1 MIRSDGRR
9 FFPCQVSMTN
19 AASNLEMSRSKQVAA
34 QLAIFLAE
42 RSGTMLAAQ
51 LNQYYD
57 LHPGHRQIIDK
68 IPLFCAQH
76 VGLITYIPD
85 HPQTKLCLP
94 KHCCKFLR
102 GCCDKKSD
110 HQGFLHTQV
119 PEGAVHCQYG
129 PKCTFG
135 HWTKIEAQ
143 ANTNP
148 KGKGCGKGKGK
159 SAIGQT
165 KGVATS
171 ANSVAAHLA
180 LYAYQM
186 GGSLKGSEVGQY
198 YQRNPAHKNFISNTG
213 VKSFC
218 SDFDGLF
225 DFEIDAGSGR
235 VCLAKFCCHFLR
247 NICNH
252 TKDHQNRRHA
262 KPKSSLVVCHLRADC
277 PHGHWKRILQV
288 AAGGSPST
296 ETPWQTVIQTTTN
309 EEIEVPVSQIRW
321 SHDSIRVVFQDGR
334 LVAAMLKQLL
344 DGNLLP
350 HQIPQIEVLEDENIL
365 YAWSGNRRLWVL
377 KEFQR
382 LRKEEVKVKVRRRF
396 GKLPTKSSK
405 FSSTSAGLSVTFFS
419 QKRDDNFPSMNF
431 ALAAINLST
440 APTSWDVEFGHEL
453 RQSGDGLEL
462 SKIERI
468 SELGAW
474 FHTPPTEGLR
484 DHLQAKPYLFSIP
497 NEIEDPVVTLTCCL
511 DALKLLHF
519 DADPLAKM
527 SGLEAPEDMEQD
539 QSEILG
545 DSDPFG
551 SGSSWCFSFVFIVPK
566 DDHAS
571 LGFCSLGTTPTPH
584 SHYWRTLGSSNTHIF
599 VHLFL
604 RCAPEGLRSIC
615 WSESLGW
622 LHRSFLGRDSA
633 FCLLGTASFI
643 VLPPRAFRPCE
654 HHGQPSST
662 ALFLEAALKHFP
674 HFQQS
679 LWAHGV
685 TRWREPEICWRSCW
699 CLQGTCWDGRPK
711 HLNPRKSC
719 WCRRFWRNGFILNS
733 LIFCD

>member
-1 MIRSDGRR
+1 
-9 FFPCQVSMTN
+9 
-19 AASNLEMSRSKQVAA
+19 MSRSKQVAA
-34 QLAIFLAE
+34 ELALFLAG
-42 RSGTMLAAQ
+42 RSGNMLAAQ
-51 LNQYYD
+51 LHQYYE
-57 LHPGHRQIIDK
+57 LHPGHKQIISK
-68 IPLFCAQH
+68 VPAFCADH
-76 VGLITYIPD
+76 SGLMIYTYD
-85 HPQTKLCLP
+85 KCGGKLFLP

-102 GCCDKKSD
+102 GCCDKTSN
-110 HQGFLHTQV
+110 HQGFLHAQV

-129 PKCTFG
+129 PHCKFG
-135 HWTKIEAQ
+135 HWAKVEAQ
-143 ANTNP
+143 AKANP
-148 KGKGCGKGKGK
+148 KGKGKGK
-159 SAIGQT
+159 SAVVQT
-165 KGVATS
+165 TPMQSGYPETSETVASKDAATS

-180 LYAYQM
+180 LYAHQM
-186 GGSLKGSEVGQY
+186 GGSLKGSEVGRY
-198 YQRNPAHKNFISNTG
+198 YQLNPVHKNFISNPG

-247 NICNH
+247 NICNC
-252 TKDHQNRRHA
+252 TEDHQNRRHA

-288 AAGGSPST
+288 AAGGSLSAA
-296 ETPWQTVIQTTTN
+296 ETPCQTVIQTTTN

-321 SHDSIRVVFQDGR
+321 SHDSIRVVFQDGC

-405 FSSTSAGLSVTFFS
+405 FSTTSAGLLVTFFS

-453 RQSGDGLEL
+453 RRSGDGLEL
-462 SKIERI
+462 WKIERI

-484 DHLQAKPYLFSIP
+484 DYLQAKPYLFSIP

-527 SGLEAPEDMEQD
+527 SGLEALEDMEQD

-551 SGSSWCFSFVFIVPK
+551 SGSSWCFNSVFIVPK

-571 LGFCSLGTTPTPH
+571 LGFSLGTTPSPH
-584 SHYWRTLGSSNTHIF
+584 FHYWRTLGSSNTHIS

-604 RCAPEGLRSIC
+604 RCTPEGLRSIC
-615 WSESLGW
+615 
-622 LHRSFLGRDSA
+622 
-633 FCLLGTASFI
+633 
-643 VLPPRAFRPCE
+643 
-654 HHGQPSST
+654 
-662 ALFLEAALKHFP
+662 
-674 HFQQS
+674 
-679 LWAHGV
+679 
-685 TRWREPEICWRSCW
+685 
-699 CLQGTCWDGRPK
+699 
-711 HLNPRKSC
+711 
-719 WCRRFWRNGFILNS
+719 
-733 LIFCD
+733 